1 MKNFRLAACF
11 ATTIAS
17 GSTVFAQDTYEMVM
31 TNELA
36 TSHWTAAMM
45 DDYAAKLEE
54 RSEGR
59 IDVSVFHSGTL
70 YTDRDAIAALGTGA
84 VQMVWPV
91 SVNLESIAPEYGV
104 VNLPFSLTDKFMQ
117 SDGAVSELSEMMS
130 EIIEGRGIRVM
141 GLMRTADLIFLFK
154 EKAITKP
161 EDLSGERVRMTG
173 GRVLQSMMREFGA
186 SPISM
191 PAIEMAAAL
200 MQGAIDGIITSA
212 GGWEMDGTNAAKTA
226 SYVPGLSLLSYTIV
240 ADDKWLNDLPDE
252 LRQIVIDTTNELVQM
267 QWQEGIEKDKATMQQ
282 LLDQGGELVTAD
294 EASQAEFRALAG
306 TASAEFTDHYPEVW
320 DQFQALKAKYD

>member
-1 MKNFRLAACF
+1 MKNFGFSAIVAA
-11 ATTIAS
+11 AVTAGTGA
-17 GSTVFAQDTYEMVM
+17 FAQDTYEMVM

-36 TSHWTAAMM
+36 TSHWSAKMM

-84 VQMVWPV
+84 VHMVWPV

-104 VNLPFSLTDKFMQ
+104 VNLPFSLTDNFMQ
-117 SDGAVSELSEMMS
+117 SDGAVEELSEMMS
-130 EIIEGRGIRVM
+130 AIIEGRGIRVM

-154 EKAITKP
+154 EQAVTKP
-161 EDLSGERVRMTG
+161 ADLSGERVRMTG

-191 PAIEMAAAL
+191 PASEMAAAL
-200 MQGAIDGIITSA
+200 MQGAIDGIFTSA
-212 GGWEMDGTNAAKTA
+212 GGWEMVGTNAAKTA
-226 SYVPGLSLLSYTIV
+226 SYIPGLSLLSYTIV
-240 ADDKWLNDLPDE
+240 ADDNWLNALPEDLQE
-252 LRQIVIDTTNELVQM
+252 IVVDTTNELVQM
-267 QWQEGIEKDKATMQQ
+267 QWQEGIDKDKATMQQ
-282 LLDQGGELVTAD
+282 LMDQGGELVTSDDA
-294 EASQAEFRALAG
+294 AQAEFRSLAEK
-306 TASAEFTDHYPEVW
+306 ASAEFTDRFPEVW
-320 DQFQALKAKYD
+320 EQFQTLKAKYE